1 MLSAVLVAAA
11 LASAPAHAEDAFSR
25 AGDAS
30 SASLA
35 ASSARTPAD
44 AKELSGLAFQG
55 GTPARD
61 AVSADG
67 RGIERSNLALARPSA
82 GTKVAAAGVPKPL
95 NLASAGSLPL
105 PSPTSFLA
113 KTALGVA
120 AGVVTGVAAAWLFAK
135 KRYAEAGGVALGG
148 LAGGLLFGPVGALVG
163 AALGGLLGYGA
174 AKLFKKKG

>member
-1 MLSAVLVAAA
+1 MLFGAIIAAA
-11 LASAPAHAEDAFSR
+11 LAAAPAHAEDALSR

-30 SASLA
+30 SAGLA
-35 ASSARTPAD
+35 AASARTPAD

-67 RGIERSNLALARPSA
+67 RGVERSNLTLAKPSGGEKIA
-82 GTKVAAAGVPKPL
+82 SAGVPKPL

-113 KTALGVA
+113 KTALGLA
-120 AGVVTGVAAAWLFAK
+120 AGVVTGVAAAWLFTK
-135 KRYAEAGGVALGG
+135 KRYPEAAGVALGA
-148 LAGGLLFGPVGALVG
+148 LAGGLLFGPLGTLAGAV
-163 AALGGLLGYGA
+163 LGGLLGYGA
-174 AKLFKKKG
+174 AKLFKKTG

>member
-1 MLSAVLVAAA
+1 MLFGAIIAAA
-11 LASAPAHAEDAFSR
+11 LAAAPAGAEDAFSR

-30 SASLA
+30 SASIA
-35 ASSARTPAD
+35 AASARTPAD

-67 RGIERSNLALARPSA
+67 RSIERSHLSLARPSA
-82 GTKVAAAGVPKPL
+82 GTKVASAGVPKPL

-113 KTALGVA
+113 KTALGLA
-120 AGVVTGVAAAWLFAK
+120 AGVVTGVAAAWLFTK
-135 KRYAEAGGVALGG
+135 KRYPEAAGVALGA
-148 LAGGLLFGPVGALVG
+148 LAGGFLFGPIGTLVG

-174 AKLFKKKG
+174 AKLLKKKG

>member
-1 MLSAVLVAAA
+1 MLSAVLIAAA
-11 LASAPAHAEDAFSR
+11 LAAVPAHAEDAFSR

-35 ASSARTPAD
+35 AASARTPAD

-55 GTPARD
+55 GTPARN

-67 RGIERSNLALARPSA
+67 RGVERSNLTLAKASGGEKIA
-82 GTKVAAAGVPKPL
+82 SAGVPKPL

-105 PSPTSFLA
+105 PSPTSFMA
-113 KTALGVA
+113 RTALGIA

-135 KRYAEAGGVALGG
+135 KRYAEAGGVALGA
-148 LAGGLLFGPVGALVG
+148 LAGGLLFGPIGALAG
-163 AALGGLLGYGA
+163 AALGGLLGHFGVR
-174 AKLFKKKG
+174 LFKRG